1 MRNNYTKGT
10 AGGPKGLVL
19 RYKDYGSGDS
29 EKFEFYLKDRN
40 QCFYRK
46 QIRGYCDD
54 SRRIL
59 KELEHIRKKEKDYE
73 RLYRLLYIKDIYIIA
88 YENLRRNKGAGS
100 NYSTKVKI
108 GVDGFRLEKEIDEIV
123 ELMKMESYQFGPV
136 NRRMMPKK
144 RGGHRLLGM
153 SSFRDK
159 IVQEAMRIILNEVF
173 EKSFEATSH
182 GYRKQRSAHTA
193 CRDVKVLFKGSKWM
207 INIDISKCFDSL
219 DHHVLI
225 NKLRTK
231 INDERFINL
240 IWKWLRA
247 GYLENWMVYKSSL
260 SGIPQGGVLS
270 PLMSNIYLDELDKAM
285 ERIMSREN
293 WKVRRDPLRRKLK
306 GAKEEQSGVTKNMDD
321 TTYKRVR
328 YVRYA
333 DDFLCGVAG
342 SKEFAMQIYKEMIAK
357 INHLKLE
364 VNKEKSKVVHSS
376 VETEFLG
383 VFISIPRHKERKV
396 TKVTRYRG
404 GEVQRYK
411 SKVGVMRV
419 KFRADVRK
427 MILKLKEGS
436 FIEKN
441 NTPKPKFQW
450 YSLMPE
456 EIVKNYN
463 SVLRGILNYYSFV
476 DNYSSLAW
484 SVDHLLKQ
492 SLLRLL
498 AAKLKLGRRSVVYK
512 KFGWNIKVGSKI
524 SYAGKRSY
532 IKSRMTFRKSV
543 NDNLDGLYIK

>member
-1 MRNNYTKGT
+1 MG
-10 AGGPKGLVL
+10 
-19 RYKDYGSGDS
+19 
-29 EKFEFYLKDRN
+29 
-40 QCFYRK
+40 
-46 QIRGYCDD
+46 
-54 SRRIL
+54 
-59 KELEHIRKKEKDYE
+59 
-73 RLYRLLYIKDIYIIA
+73 
-88 YENLRRNKGAGS
+88 
-100 NYSTKVKI
+100 
-108 GVDGFRLEKEIDEIV
+108 
-123 ELMKMESYQFGPV
+123 
-136 NRRMMPKK
+136 
-144 RGGHRLLGM
+144 
-153 SSFRDK
+153 
-159 IVQEAMRIILNEVF
+159 
-173 EKSFEATSH
+173 
-182 GYRKQRSAHTA
+182 
-193 CRDVKVLFKGSKWM
+193 
-207 INIDISKCFDSL
+207 
-219 DHHVLI
+219 
-225 NKLRTK
+225 
-231 INDERFINL
+231 
-240 IWKWLRA
+240 RA

-364 VNKEKSKVVHSS
+364 VNKEES
-376 VETEFLG
+376 
-383 VFISIPRHKERKV
+383 KV

-404 GEVQRYK
+404 GEVQTYK

-532 IKSRMTFRKSV
+532 IRSRMTFRKSV